1 MTTYRHIRV
10 ERYDPISVVVLL
22 DSFILDRSL
31 IVELS
36 DELTAF
42 INECKPTSMLL
53 SFLQVR
59 RFCTEVIT
67 VLLRVRKLLLQHQ
80 GRIALCDM
88 TDEIH
93 EVFRIMR
100 MDEAI
105 FKIFPSCAEGLAAPA

>member
-1 MTTYRHIRV
+1 MFRHIRV
-10 ERYDPISVVVLL
+10 ERHDPICVIVLL
-22 DSFILDRSL
+22 DRFILDRSL

-42 INECKPTSMLL
+42 VAESKPTRILL
-53 SFLQVR
+53 SFHHVR

-67 VLLRVRKLLLQHQ
+67 VLLRVRKLILQYE
-80 GRIALCDM
+80 GRMALCDM

-105 FKIFPSCAEGLAAPA
+105 FKIFPSCAAGLAAPA